1 MKSILYL
8 SLSFLVCMSLEAKEA
23 QSIKSM
29 KEFKEVMSQQKPAV
43 IMFHAPWCGACK
55 EMSGALN
62 QAATQ
67 LGSDAIVIKIDVE
80 NETMHELT
88 DLFCI
93 NAIPTIV
100 VKHTGRVLAEDL
112 VSSVKSLTKKPTLE
126 PKKNEPT
133 KKETPEKKAEP
144 RAPQTKA
151 PQRKTPAQQP
161 IKKQQGSSKK

>member
-1 MKSILYL
+1 
-8 SLSFLVCMSLEAKEA
+8 
-23 QSIKSM
+23 M
-29 KEFKEVMSQQKPAV
+29 KEFKEAMSQQKPMV

-67 LGSDAIVIKIDVE
+67 LGSQATVVKIDVE
-80 NETMHELT
+80 NEDMHELT

-126 PKKNEPT
+126 PKKNELT
-133 KKETPEKKAEP
+133 KKETPEKKADHAGYRSRHLKEKLLLNS
-144 RAPQTKA
+144 QSKNNKA
-151 PQRKTPAQQP
+151 PLKNSLPHDC
-161 IKKQQGSSKK
+161 IS